1 MPFLKY
7 TLSRILFL
15 KEFIMNK
22 KVLAATVALVIG
34 TSAGVFADN
43 IGAGLGRVLLQG
55 KSGKG
60 WEILGS
66 ILNGCCANGAFAITT
81 GTLGYR
87 EGEAIALV
95 DTKNFVA
102 DNMDGLAQNI
112 AMGEGEYLDVLADML
127 AVSDKASFKSTLKDN
142 FSNIY
147 TSSDV
152 TAEEVAARIHSFA
165 I

>member
-1 MPFLKY
+1 MPFLNY

-22 KVLAATVALVIG
+22 KVLA
-34 TSAGVFADN
+34 
-43 IGAGLGRVLLQG
+43 
-55 KSGKG
+55 
-60 WEILGS
+60 
-66 ILNGCCANGAFAITT
+66 
-81 GTLGYR
+81 
-87 EGEAIALV
+87 
-95 DTKNFVA
+95 
-102 DNMDGLAQNI
+102 
-112 AMGEGEYLDVLADML
+112 DML
-127 AVSDKASFKSTLKDN
+127 AVSDKVAFKNTLKDN

>member
-1 MPFLKY
+1 
-7 TLSRILFL
+7 
-15 KEFIMNK
+15 
-22 KVLAATVALVIG
+22 
-34 TSAGVFADN
+34 
-43 IGAGLGRVLLQG
+43 
-55 KSGKG
+55 
-60 WEILGS
+60 
-66 ILNGCCANGAFAITT
+66 
-81 GTLGYR
+81 
-87 EGEAIALV
+87 
-95 DTKNFVA
+95 
-102 DNMDGLAQNI
+102 MDGLAQDI